1 MSGQFYGNLGCLFV
15 VHFLDTY
22 VRFFSHFFPLAV
34 ALIR

>member
-1 MSGQFYGNLGCLFV
+1 MSSQFYGNLGCLV